1 MESTVD
7 ANIKTEMGGGREMEF
22 GKERKNKENK
32 GKEQKSHRKQ
42 LRDKLVLGLLNHIRG
57 SGMPDKIS
65 GFLLK
70 SLHFHIP
77 WYFLLLFL
85 LLPFD
90 LACYSLVP
98 LLISLSLFL
107 YLRGCFLTIVEFKLG
122 QEDTNIIDPYIVFC
136 KDEINEETRYKYT
149 LGVAAM
155 YFSLVALILI
165 TRYKNI

>member
-1 MESTVD
+1 MESTDD
-7 ANIKTEMGGGREMEF
+7 ANKKKETIGGKKN
-22 GKERKNKENK
+22 GK
-32 GKEQKSHRKQ
+32 GMKSHRKQ
-42 LRDKLVLGLLNHIRG
+42 LRDKLVTSLINYIRG
-57 SGMPDKIS
+57 SGLPDKIS

-77 WYFLLLFL
+77 WYFLILFI

-90 LACYSLVP
+90 LACYSLIP

-122 QEDTNIIDPYIVFC
+122 QDDTNIIDPYIVFC
-136 KDEINEETRYKYT
+136 KDEVNEETRYRYT

-155 YFSLVALILI
+155 YFSIVALILI

>member
-1 MESTVD
+1 MESTDD
-7 ANIKTEMGGGREMEF
+7 ANKKKETIGGKKN
-22 GKERKNKENK
+22 GKER
-32 GKEQKSHRKQ
+32 KSHRKQ
-42 LRDKLVLGLLNHIRG
+42 LRDKLVTSLINYIRG
-57 SGMPDKIS
+57 SGLPDKIS

-77 WYFLLLFL
+77 WYFLILFI

-90 LACYSLVP
+90 LACYSLIP

-122 QEDTNIIDPYIVFC
+122 QDDTNIIDPYIVFC
-136 KDEINEETRYKYT
+136 KDEVNEETRYRYT

-155 YFSLVALILI
+155 YFSIVALILI